1 MYDALQRAGWVRT
14 GAAQRAEW
22 THEWQQEMAAR
33 PLPLSDTK
41 RAEKAVLEKE
51 EAYTAST

>member
-1 MYDALQRAGWVRT
+1 MRT